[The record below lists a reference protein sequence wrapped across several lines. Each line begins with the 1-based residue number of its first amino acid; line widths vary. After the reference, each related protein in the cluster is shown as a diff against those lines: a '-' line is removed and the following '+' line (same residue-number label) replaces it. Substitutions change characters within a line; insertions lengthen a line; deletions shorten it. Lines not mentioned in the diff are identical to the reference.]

1 MGLSLVSFVVSRVLR
16 ERIERERLQHLEAG
30 YRKYLDKASTPQD
43 PRDRQSSEAWY
54 YQWKASWPQNSN
66 SRTRE
71 KAKDISKSRIP
82 NFPGLVPFCIDTSD
96 SERRRIF
103 SAFFQ
108 NLQDCYTS
116 APLHHNLL
124 YFASFL

>member
-16 ERIERERLQHLEAG
+16 ERIDGKRLQHLEAG
-30 YRKYLDKASTPQD
+30 YRKYLEAASTPQD

-71 KAKDISKSRIP
+71 KAKEISKSRIP
-82 NFPGLVPFCIDTSD
+82 NFPGLVLFCIDTSD
-96 SERRRIF
+96 SESRRIF
-103 SAFFQ
+103 QHFSRSTR
-108 NLQDCYTS
+108 LLHLCT
-116 APLHHNLL
+116 APVQI
-124 YFASFL
+124 FA

>member
-16 ERIERERLQHLEAG
+16 ERIDGKRLQHLEAG
-30 YRKYLDKASTPQD
+30 YRKYLEAASTPQD

-71 KAKDISKSRIP
+71 KAKGNFEVP
-82 NFPGLVPFCIDTSD
+82 NSQFPGARS
-96 SERRRIF
+96 
-103 SAFFQ
+103 
-108 NLQDCYTS
+108 
-116 APLHHNLL
+116 LL
-124 YFASFL
+124 YRNF